1 MAAMVLFRGDVYYQ
15 MGYRAAFCGQYD
27 TSENY
32 TTKQTENINLLSA
45 ACSECN
51 FTVYCG
57 WSDSIEGY
65 VIRDLKISST

>member
-57 WSDSIEGY
+57 
-65 VIRDLKISST
+65 